1 MAEPEAVRLQGPS
14 YTCGTTTTTGTNFP
28 HRRHYAVRR
37 KLGRAKTA
45 RLTAPLSSADAP
57 TVDND
62 DGRPTSADSLLST
75 ITKEAT
81 PTSTDAD
88 DDAKCHSN
96 LNDSTECDDDDES
109 DDVES
114 NIEDLE
120 EEEEVEE
127 EGEEEEEESVTT
139 TTEDN
144 DETSVEADDEEDDD
158 QNQTEVDDE
167 SEQDTDDDDGSV
179 SATTSTTCASQ
190 LFANECVVVVPQAGA
205 GPAPAAAGGAAT
217 LSSPSSL
224 ERIARTVPVITVIQ
238 PCPGPG
244 PSNDQAEETFFVDGG
259 ARLLSASSLLYPVDE
274 RDAITPTYLTTR

>member
-14 YTCGTTTTTGTNFP
+14 YTCDTTTTTGTNFP

-62 DGRPTSADSLLST
+62 GPTSSDSLLST

-81 PTSTDAD
+81 PTDAD

-120 EEEEVEE
+120 EEEEEA
-127 EGEEEEEESVTT
+127 EEESVTT

-144 DETSVEADDEEDDD
+144 DETSVEADDEADDN

-179 SATTSTTCASQ
+179 SATSSTTCASQ
-190 LFANECVVVVPQAGA
+190 LFANECVVVVDPQP
-205 GPAPAAAGGAAT
+205 GPAPAAAAAGAAT
-217 LSSPSSL
+217 LSSPSL
-224 ERIARTVPVITVIQ
+224 ECIGRTVPVITVIQ
-238 PCPGPG
+238 PG
-244 PSNDQAEETFFVDGG
+244 PSNDQVEETYFVDGG

-274 RDAITPTYLTTR
+274 RDAIAPTYLTSR